1 VIIEMIKG
9 IPFDAPL
16 YEIDEERGIEYRNCK
31 AVTVLF
37 TLKRDLS
44 ELLPEGLKSL
54 GNGAVWISHYGFS
67 TLGEYKEFISL
78 IQVEDEVGDRGYYI
92 PYIYVT
98 NDAALAAGRELAGA
112 PKKLAKIELIQELD
126 VIQGILERP
135 AGKRLATVTIKP
147 NTRALGAE
155 LIDFVMPK
163 PTHLYSIRH
172 LPPIKGKGG
181 VTQLIKWYAEIY
193 FHVDPRGERV
203 IFTGPASITYDSP
216 SIIDP
221 VHKLEVDAILAALY
235 FEFDMKLGVIDI
247 LRELKI

>member
-1 VIIEMIKG
+1 
-9 IPFDAPL
+9 
-16 YEIDEERGIEYRNCK
+16 
-31 AVTVLF
+31 
-37 TLKRDLS
+37 
-44 ELLPEGLKSL
+44 
-54 GNGAVWISHYGFS
+54 
-67 TLGEYKEFISL
+67 
-78 IQVEDEVGDRGYYI
+78 
-92 PYIYVT
+92 
-98 NDAALAAGRELAGA
+98 
-112 PKKLAKIELIQELD
+112 
-126 VIQGILERP
+126 
-135 AGKRLATVTIKP
+135 
-147 NTRALGAE
+147 
-155 LIDFVMPK
+155 MPK

-181 VTQLIKWYAEIY
+181 VTQLIKWYAEID